1 MAGAEV
7 DSKVSD
13 GMTFAGGGVNVVCGW
28 LDEVDELGE
37 VGLGVGV

>member
-1 MAGAEV
+1 
-7 DSKVSD
+7 
-13 GMTFAGGGVNVVCGW
+13 MTFVGGAVYVVCGW